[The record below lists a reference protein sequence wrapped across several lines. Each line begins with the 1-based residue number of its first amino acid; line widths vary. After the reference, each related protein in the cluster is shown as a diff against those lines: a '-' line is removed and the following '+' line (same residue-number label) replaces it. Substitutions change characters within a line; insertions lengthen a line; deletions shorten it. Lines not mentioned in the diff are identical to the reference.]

1 MSSRKLL
8 RDKRKAAIRLPVDA
22 SKLNMG
28 NTYDPP
34 PEYYY
39 DIEFTC
45 QDCQSVETWKAA
57 QQKWWYEEAG
67 GYFFTTAIRCRV
79 CRDKE
84 YNRKV
89 EARRIHIEGKLRK
102 GKGKS

>member
-1 MSSRKLL
+1 MTKRKLL
-8 RDKRKAAIRLPVDA
+8 RRKNKAENRLPVNA

-28 NTYDPP
+28 NTYSAP

-45 QDCQSVETWKAA
+45 QDCGSIEVWKAS

-67 GYFFTTAIRCRV
+67 GYFFSMAIRCRA
-79 CRDKE
+79 CRKKE
-84 YNRKV
+84 QTRK
-89 EARRIHIEGKLRK
+89 ENARKAHLEGIQRKYEGKT
-102 GKGKS
+102 

>member
-8 RDKRKAAIRLPVDA
+8 RDKKKAAIRLPMDA

-28 NTYDPP
+28 NTYDSP

-45 QDCQSVETWKAA
+45 QDCQSVEIWKAA
-57 QQKWWYEEAG
+57 QQKWWYEEAD
-67 GYFFTTAIRCRV
+67 GYFFTTAIRCRA

-84 YNRKV
+84 RNRKV
-89 EARRIHIEGKLRK
+89 EARRIHLEGKLRN